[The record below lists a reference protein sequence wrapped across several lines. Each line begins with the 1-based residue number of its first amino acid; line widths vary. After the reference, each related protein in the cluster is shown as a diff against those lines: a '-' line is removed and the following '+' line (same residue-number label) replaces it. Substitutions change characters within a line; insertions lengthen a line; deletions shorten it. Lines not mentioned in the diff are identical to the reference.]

1 MDTKSAEAAENS
13 ATVARG
19 AIIPYLALD
28 GAGKAADFYV
38 KAFGAQE
45 VARVPGPGE
54 DGRFIHIHLILN
66 GQSLM
71 LSDPFPEHGHAYK
84 EPAGV
89 TLHLQ
94 VQGIQAWFDRAV
106 AAGATATMPVAKE
119 FWGELYGRLRDPFG
133 VEWSMG
139 EPAGA

>member
-1 MDTKSAEAAENS
+1 VDTKAAEQS
-13 ATVARG
+13 ATAARG
-19 AIIPYLALD
+19 GIIPYLALD
-28 GAGKAADFYV
+28 GAGRAADFYV

-45 VARVPGPGE
+45 IARVPGPE
-54 DGRFIHIHLILN
+54 NDGRFIHIHVIIN

-94 VQGIQAWFDRAV
+94 VADDIDGWFDSAV
-106 AAGATATMPVAKE
+106 KAGATATMPVRK
-119 FWGELYGRLRDPFG
+119 
-133 VEWSMG
+133 
-139 EPAGA
+139 

>member
-1 MDTKSAEAAENS
+1 MTTNDAQKSAVA
-13 ATVARG
+13 ARG
-19 AIIPYLALD
+19 GIIPYLALD
-28 GAGKAADFYV
+28 GVGKAADFYV
-38 KAFGAQE
+38 KAFGAQD
-45 VARVPGPGE
+45 VARVPAQGN
-54 DGRFIHIHLILN
+54 DGRFIHIHLIIN

-94 VQGIQAWFDRAV
+94 VTDINRWFDRAV
-106 AAGATATMPVAKE
+106 QAGATAVRKE
-119 FWGELYGRLRDPFG
+119 FWGDFYGRLKDPFG

-139 EPAGA
+139 ETPKE